1 MDELLKLLRKNALE
15 TPANLA
21 KLLGTSEEE
30 VRARIAEYEESGVIR
45 GYQAIV
51 DEDQLDLERV
61 RAVIEVKVTPE
72 RGGGF
77 DRVAAR
83 IGRFP
88 DVDSLFLMSGG
99 YDLLVFVKGGNL
111 KDVALF
117 VSEKLAT
124 IDGVISTSTHFM
136 LKVYKDQGILMESEK
151 EQERLKV
158 SP

>member
-151 EQERLKV
+151 EPERLKV